1 MGFLLPL
8 IVVISTLTFILTFI
22 VALAPTEDEI
32 RADAAMQARIAELE
46 LQISERHAAD
56 EAAGRGFGRYGLPAT
71 PASSSRAVQATSPSP
86 GAHPIRAT
94 TSVIGAVLPGG
105 LPAT

>member
-71 PASSSRAVQATSPSP
+71 PASSFLAQSRRQAL
-86 GAHPIRAT
+86 R
-94 TSVIGAVLPGG
+94 
-105 LPAT
+105 PARTPYEQPPR